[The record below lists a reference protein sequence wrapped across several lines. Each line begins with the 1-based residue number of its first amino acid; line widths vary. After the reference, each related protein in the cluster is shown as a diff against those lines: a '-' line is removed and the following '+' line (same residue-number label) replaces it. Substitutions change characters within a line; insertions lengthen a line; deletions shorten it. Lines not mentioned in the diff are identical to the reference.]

1 MTVKSTLV
9 IEDFTALGQIS
20 MVAATTLLQV
30 MGQSTALL
38 PTAVLST
45 QTEGFGQPVAIDTR
59 RWLPQVIDHWDR
71 AGLVLSSAVIGYLG
85 KPALA
90 NSVARIL
97 DHYHPQ
103 SRVVDP
109 VMADEGQM
117 YPGLLST
124 LPGALRELCKRA
136 TVITPNWTELCL
148 LAGKQPQKF
157 KAGQLSTL
165 IAQLREAGIT
175 AAVVVTGIVRG
186 ERVSCC
192 LCSEDGYQ
200 WFDSPRHPGH
210 FYGSGD
216 AFAALLC
223 GYLAQGCPLE
233 MAVEK
238 TNQALAVA
246 IEETQPLN
254 NHDRQYG
261 MKMQKLLAYLSRED
275 ENCENAA
282 NH

>member
-20 MVAATTLLQV
+20 MVAATTILQA
-30 MGQSTALL
+30 MGRSTALL

-45 QTEGFGQPVAIDTR
+45 QTEGFGQPVAIDTQ

-71 AGLVLSSAVIGYLG
+71 TGLVLDSAVIGYLG
-85 KPALA
+85 KPALVH
-90 NSVARIL
+90 SVVRIL
-97 DHYHPQ
+97 DHYHPHH
-103 SRVVDP
+103 RVVDP

-117 YPGLLST
+117 YPGLSSK
-124 LPGALRELCKRA
+124 LPGTLRELCKRA
-136 TVITPNWTELCL
+136 TLITPNWTELCL
-148 LAGKQPQKF
+148 LAGEQPRKF
-157 KAGQLSTL
+157 KADHLPAL
-165 IAQLREAGIT
+165 ITQLRAAGIS

-186 ERVSCC
+186 DRVSCC
-192 LCSEDGYQ
+192 LCSKDGYQ
-200 WFDSPRHPGH
+200 WYDSPRRPGH

-223 GYLAQGCPLE
+223 GYLAQGCSLE
-233 MAVEK
+233 KAVEK
-238 TNQALAVA
+238 TSQALAVA
-246 IEETQPLN
+246 IEATQPLN

>member
-1 MTVKSTLV
+1 MTVKPTLV

-20 MVAATTLLQV
+20 MVAATTILQA

-71 AGLVLSSAVIGYLG
+71 AGLVLDGAVIGYLG

-90 NSVARIL
+90 NSVVQIL

-103 SRVVDP
+103 IRVVDP

-117 YPGLLST
+117 YPGLSSK
-124 LPGALRELCKRA
+124 LPSALRELCKRA

-148 LAGKQPQKF
+148 LTGKQPREF
-157 KAGQLSTL
+157 KADHLPAL
-165 IAQLREAGIT
+165 ITQLRAAGIS

-186 ERVSCC
+186 DRVSCC
-192 LCSEDGYQ
+192 LCSADGYQ
-200 WFDSPRHPGH
+200 WYDSPRRPGH

-223 GYLAQGCPLE
+223 GYLTQGCPLE
-233 MAVEK
+233 MAVK
-238 TNQALAVA
+238 KASQALAVA
-246 IEETQPLN
+246 IGATQPLN